1 MDKKLVE
8 QKFTVTQAAE
18 MLGLHPI
25 SVRRKIADESLGH
38 FRFNEK
44 ILIGESH
51 LKDFVKRSERKP
63 R

>member
-51 LKDFVKRSERKP
+51 LKDFIERSERKP

>member
-1 MDKKLVE
+1 MDNKLNE
-8 QKFTVTQAAE
+8 PKFTVGQAAKI
-18 MLGLHPI
+18 LGLHQI
-25 SVRRKIADESLGH
+25 SVRRKIADKSLGH

-51 LKDFVKRSERKP
+51 LKDFIERSERKP